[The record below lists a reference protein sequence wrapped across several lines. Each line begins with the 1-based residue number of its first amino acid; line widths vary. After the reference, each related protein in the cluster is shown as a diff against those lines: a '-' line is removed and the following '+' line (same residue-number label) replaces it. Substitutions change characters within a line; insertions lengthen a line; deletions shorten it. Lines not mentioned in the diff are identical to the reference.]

1 MNFEN
6 SFKKLFK
13 FVAADWERQIAENF
27 RTQSFYGNNWKGKSN
42 YPGSRQSKTLYRDG
56 DLQKSVQVN
65 DNLAAGTISA
75 SSYVGYATIHNQGGK
90 IAVTAR
96 MKKFFWAMYY
106 KSNNALTYSVK
117 TRAAQN
123 TKRNRKLSTEAGYW
137 KAMALMKVGTTI
149 TIPQRQFVGYHAD
162 LEAAIQKRA
171 NEVVPQDLTNYITS
185 VLKRKK

>member
-27 RTQSFYGNNWKGKSN
+27 RTQSFYGNGWKGKSN
-42 YPGSRQSKTLYRDG
+42 YPGSRQGKTLYRDG
-56 DLQKSVQVN
+56 DLQNSVQVN

-90 IAVTAR
+90 IAVIAK

-106 KSNNALTYSVK
+106 KSSGAVSKRKDGKTGNN
-117 TRAAQN
+117 
-123 TKRNRKLSTEAGYW
+123 KRNAKLTAEAEYW
-137 KAMALMKVGTTI
+137 KAMALMKVGATI

-162 LEAAIQKRA
+162 LKAAIEKRA

-185 VLKRKK
+185 VLKQKK